1 MKAYNLNAV
10 THTASFGQLDT
21 IRLGEDGRG
30 RKLTLVSC
38 PKGIQ
43 DGDRVSLFSPKV
55 GKPKIEVGGECD
67 RQSWLMRLSTEG
79 AYVRGANGNIRVFSE
94 HETNV
99 KVIARGSG
107 AFGAAGNTGTWDD
120 LLISVQPNTVL
131 RVKPSRG
138 DAYYLHV
145 LEDKVIKLQIPDL
158 DIYDGFDITT
168 NVDAYTR
175 L

>member
-10 THTASFGQLDT
+10 THAASFGNIDC
-21 IRLGEDGRG
+21 IKLGEDGRG
-30 RKLTLVSC
+30 RKLTLISC
-38 PKGIQ
+38 PREIK

-55 GKPKIEVGGECD
+55 GKPKIEAGGECN
-67 RQSWLMRLSTEG
+67 RSSWLMRISTEG
-79 AYVRGANGNIRVFSE
+79 AYVRGANGNIRVFAE
-94 HETNV
+94 HEDSV
-99 KVIARGSG
+99 KVVARGQG

-120 LLISVQPNTVL
+120 LLIEVQPNTVL

-138 DAYYLHV
+138 DAHYLHI

-158 DIYDGFDITT
+158 DVYDGFDITT
-168 NVDAYTR
+168 NVDAYIR